1 MREQGKSSLGL
12 ISLLRKLTR
21 TEGKTILNTG
31 EIDAINTKCG
41 KKNICGQKEDIHF
54 KIVKSKL

>member
-1 MREQGKSSLGL
+1 MREQGKSSLRL

-21 TEGKTILNTG
+21 TEGKTILKTG

-41 KKNICGQKEDIHF
+41 ENICGQKEDIHF
-54 KIVKSKL
+54 KVVKSKL